1 MIHLVSLLCTYVAI
15 SDVYTNYFKVGERL
29 MKIWKR
35 ESAKKEGMYA
45 FFFFFIKLWPK
56 LMSCFA
62 TTLTKVLVQRKQMD
76 D

>member
-1 MIHLVSLLCTYVAI
+1 
-15 SDVYTNYFKVGERL
+15 

-35 ESAKKEGMYA
+35 ESAKKEQMYA
-45 FFFFFIKLWPK
+45 FFFFFFLFKLWPK

>member
-1 MIHLVSLLCTYVAI
+1 
-15 SDVYTNYFKVGERL
+15 

-35 ESAKKEGMYA
+35 ESAKKEQMYA
-45 FFFFFIKLWPK
+45 FFFLFKLWPK
-56 LMSCFA
+56 LMSCSA

>member
-1 MIHLVSLLCTYVAI
+1 
-15 SDVYTNYFKVGERL
+15 

-35 ESAKKEGMYA
+35 ESAKKEQMYA
-45 FFFFFIKLWPK
+45 FIFFFLFKLWPK